1 MEESKEIQSIYKIFR
16 MSVYI
21 SIGIEFF
28 MYALDPVA
36 LDYMNGILVTF
47 HEKLRTI
54 PIYNNIVLSKLTTL
68 VSYVWQVWE
77 LRQRKIWSLM
87 LRKW

>member
-1 MEESKEIQSIYKIFR
+1 MEESKEIQSLYKIFR

-36 LDYMNGILVTF
+36 LDYMNGIIVTF
-47 HEKLRTI
+47 HEKLKSI
-54 PIYNNIVLSKLTTL
+54 PIYNNIFLNPLA
-68 VSYVWQVWE
+68 E
-77 LRQRKIWSLM
+77 LINR
-87 LRKW
+87 

>member
-1 MEESKEIQSIYKIFR
+1 MEESKEIQSLYKIFR

-68 VSYVWQVWE
+68 VLLCVASMGTNVV
-77 LRQRKIWSLM
+77 KIG
-87 LRKW
+87 RAHV

>member
-36 LDYMNGILVTF
+36 LDYY
-47 HEKLRTI
+47 EW
-54 PIYNNIVLSKLTTL
+54 NISNI
-68 VSYVWQVWE
+68 S
-77 LRQRKIWSLM
+77 
-87 LRKW
+87 

>member
-54 PIYNNIVLSKLTTL
+54 PIYNNIVLSKLTN
-68 VSYVWQVWE
+68 VS
-77 LRQRKIWSLM
+77 SLM
-87 LRKW
+87 CGKYGN

>member
-54 PIYNNIVLSKLTTL
+54 PIYNNLILSKLTTL
-68 VSYVWQVWE
+68 VLLCVASMGTKAKKNWFCG
-77 LRQRKIWSLM
+77 I
-87 LRKW
+87 

>member
-54 PIYNNIVLSKLTTL
+54 PIYNNLILSKLTTL
-68 VSYVWQVWE
+68 VLLCVASMGTKAKKNLAQV
-77 LRQRKIWSLM
+77 
-87 LRKW
+87 

>member
-68 VSYVWQVWE
+68 VLLCVASMGTKAKKN
-77 LRQRKIWSLM
+77 LSLM

>member
-1 MEESKEIQSIYKIFR
+1 MEESKEIQSLYKIFR

-36 LDYMNGILVTF
+36 LDYMNGIIVTF
-47 HEKLRTI
+47 HEKL
-54 PIYNNIVLSKLTTL
+54 K
-68 VSYVWQVWE
+68 
-77 LRQRKIWSLM
+77 
-87 LRKW
+87 